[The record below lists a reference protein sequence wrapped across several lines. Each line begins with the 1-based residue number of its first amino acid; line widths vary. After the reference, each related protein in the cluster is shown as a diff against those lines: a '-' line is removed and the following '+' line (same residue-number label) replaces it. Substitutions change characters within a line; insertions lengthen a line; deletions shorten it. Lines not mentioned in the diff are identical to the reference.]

1 MGAINLENATFD
13 AYVVV
18 MRKITII
25 LTALGILFA
34 TAATMAITATAQ
46 AKGPKSLLRNPGI
59 WYAFSLTEGK
69 GKACYMAGQ
78 PKDSKPAG
86 VKRGPIWVLI
96 THRPYKKI
104 KGEVGIYVGYPLK
117 PNSMVSIDVD
127 KKKFK
132 LYAVDDTAW
141 VEDPKVEKKLVSAM
155 RAGKKMVIRGTS
167 KRGTKTTDRYSLKGF
182 TRAHKAINRACKVK

>member
-1 MGAINLENATFD
+1 MKKFMT
-13 AYVVV
+13 
-18 MRKITII
+18 I
-25 LTALGILFA
+25 LTALSLVTVLLGVA
-34 TAATMAITATAQ
+34 MTAQ
-46 AKGPKSLLRNPGI
+46 AKSKAPKSLLRSPGV
-59 WYAFSLTEGK
+59 WGAFSLKEGK

-78 PKDSKPAG
+78 PSDSKPGG

-104 KGEVGIYVGYPLK
+104 KGEVGVYVGYPFK
-117 PNSMVSIDVD
+117 PGSNVTINVD
-127 KKKFK
+127 GKTFK
-132 LYAVDDTAW
+132 LYTVDDTAW
-141 VEDPKVEKKLVSAM
+141 GENPKTEAKLVKAM